1 MTGKKQI
8 LVLLAGLVVWV
19 VLSLFGGA
27 ALANIANLIGVIWI
41 TCLSALVNR
50 QLYLSHD
57 NTHFKKTAIVLW
69 LLAAFL
75 YPSYLGVKL
84 NFMMTLDAS
93 TQSLSGSLAKQKF
106 ALNAVNTRE
115 YPTIEAHCRASNFI
129 AGQMYRGHGVIA
141 DVIQCDGQKKPYRP
155 NDADT
160 QFRQQFVANTEHV
173 KRAIPWMWLHLFISV
188 IITGT
193 VVILTMMEKRK
204 TNEFSH

>member
-69 LLAAFL
+69 LLAAFI

-84 NFMMTLDAS
+84 HAMMTVDAS
-93 TQSLSGSLAKQKF
+93 MQSLSGSLAKQKS
-106 ALNAVNTRE
+106 ALNAVNIRE

-129 AGQMYRGHGVIA
+129 AGRMYRGHGVIA

-160 QFRQQFVANTEHV
+160 QFRQQFVANTEYFQ
-173 KRAIPWMWLHLFISV
+173 RAIPWMWLHLFISV